1 MTSIDVHVPRD
12 VGSLLGSGRAYPSET
27 ELALIERLS
36 GGRAALPVLPAVAQ
50 TALDLV
56 NDPGASV
63 SEFARLVEKD
73 PPIAARFLSVAN
85 SALYS
90 RGRKVTSLEE
100 AVMRLGLYGCR
111 DLLMQVVY
119 ASTLSGLRRYQAEV
133 QSSFDRSVIS
143 GLICRAAA
151 AELNIRSK
159 EAYLCGL
166 LHDIGE
172 ARTYRIL
179 SELPEKADDA
189 EVQVL
194 VARYHERAGEE
205 LAKAW
210 KLPDAIQE
218 VCHAHHGEPPF
229 GVEMSEALRLVRI
242 SDLLI
247 ELVQQTGAGEVPDWL
262 AFDFE
267 ADACQGI
274 GLSPGLAKAI
284 VRAASQMAFQV

>member
-1 MTSIDVHVPRD
+1 MSSINVQVPRD
-12 VGSLLGSGRAYPSET
+12 VGSLLNGGRAYPSEL

-36 GGRAALPVLPAVAQ
+36 GGRAALPVLPSVAQ
-50 TALDLV
+50 MALDLV
-56 NDPGASV
+56 NDPEAHVG
-63 SEFARLVEKD
+63 EFARLIEKD

-133 QSSFDRSVIS
+133 QRSFERSVTS
-143 GLICRAAA
+143 GQICRAAA

-166 LHDIGE
+166 LHNIGE
-172 ARTYRIL
+172 SRTYRIL
-179 SELPEKADDA
+179 SELSDKGDDE
-189 EVQVL
+189 EVKEL
-194 VARYHERAGEE
+194 VHRYHERAGEE

-210 KLPDAIQE
+210 KLPEEIQD
-218 VCHAHHGEPPF
+218 VCRDHHSEPEL
-229 GVEMSEALRLVRI
+229 GVELTEASRLVRI

-247 ELVQQTGAGEVPDWL
+247 DLVEDVNAGASPDWG
-262 AFDFE
+262 AVNFE
-267 ADACQGI
+267 TGEYRAVNLLPQQ
-274 GLSPGLAKAI
+274 AKSI
-284 VRAASQMAFQV
+284 VVAAAALTFKP

>member
-1 MTSIDVHVPRD
+1 MTSIDIHVPRD
-12 VGSLLGSGRAYPSET
+12 VGSLLNNGRSHASEL
-27 ELALIERLS
+27 ELALVERLS

-50 TALDLV
+50 AALDLV
-56 NDPGASV
+56 NDPDASAG
-63 SEFARLVEKD
+63 EFARLVEKD

-119 ASTLSGLRRYQAEV
+119 ASTMSGLRRYQKEV
-133 QSSFDRSVIS
+133 QRSFDRSVLS

-172 ARTYRIL
+172 SRTYRIL
-179 SELPEKADDA
+179 SELPEAGDNA

-194 VARYHERAGEE
+194 VHRYHERAGED

-210 KLPDAIQE
+210 KLPEEIQE
-218 VCHAHHGEPPF
+218 VCRAHHAEAALD
-229 GVEMSEALRLVRI
+229 VELSEASRLVRI

-247 ELVQQTGAGEVPDWL
+247 EAVQQTGAGATPNWKTIDFASARYRVLGLTLGRVQAIVATASAL
-262 AFDFE
+262 AF
-267 ADACQGI
+267 
-274 GLSPGLAKAI
+274 KA
-284 VRAASQMAFQV
+284 

>member
-111 DLLMQVVY
+111 DLLMQSGLCLDAERLAQVSGRSPKFVR
-119 ASTLSGLRRYQAEV
+119 SQRDFGFDLSGGRRLR
-133 QSSFDRSVIS
+133 
-143 GLICRAAA
+143 
-151 AELNIRSK
+151 LNIRTK

-267 ADACQGI
+267 ADACQG
-274 GLSPGLAKAI
+274 GLDCLPA
-284 VRAASQMAFQV
+284 